1 MSCYLEPFEFT
12 LNHVSDD
19 HYYQIQ
25 SERSRILLEK
35 DSLSKLYQ
43 ELSEQNK
50 TLQGDFVS

>member
-1 MSCYLEPFEFT
+1 MSCYIESYEFT
-12 LNHVSDD
+12 LNHISDD

-35 DSLSKLYQ
+35 DTLAKLYQ
-43 ELSEQNK
+43 ELLEQNK